1 MISSR
6 APGGREPREHQK
18 FEISKRVTII
28 RGDLEIEGV
37 SQDISIGGAA
47 IECPAALDA
56 GLSDEIDIEDI
67 GTYPANV
74 VRRIDSGV
82 VAVRFTITEA
92 LAVRMAAQITAVY
105 VENSRVVDS
114 GPKLN
119 TIGDETFAVKFETN
133 ESEAA
138 EFAAKL
144 VGI

>member
-6 APGGREPREHQK
+6 APGGREPREHRK
-18 FEISKRVTII
+18 FEISKRITII

-37 SQDISIGGAA
+37 LQDISLGGAA
-47 IECPAALDA
+47 IECSAALDA

-67 GTYPANV
+67 VTYPANV
-74 VRRIDSGV
+74 VRRIDSDV

-92 LAVRMAAQITAVY
+92 LAVRMAARIASVY
-105 VENSRVVDS
+105 LENSRVVDS

-119 TIGDETFAVKFETN
+119 MIEDEIFAVK
-133 ESEAA
+133 
-138 EFAAKL
+138 FAAKL

>member
-6 APGGREPREHQK
+6 APGGREPREHRK

-37 SQDISIGGAA
+37 LQDISVGGAA
-47 IECPAALDA
+47 IECSAALDA
-56 GLSDEIDIEDI
+56 GLSNKIDIEDI

-74 VRRIDSGV
+74 VRRIDSDV

-92 LAVRMAAQITAVY
+92 LAVRMAARIAAVY
-105 VENSRVVDS
+105 LENSRAVDL

-119 TIGDETFAVKFETN
+119 TIEDETFAV
-133 ESEAA
+133 

-144 VGI
+144 VEI

>member
-6 APGGREPREHQK
+6 APGGREPREHRK
-18 FEISKRVTII
+18 FEISKRITII

-37 SQDISIGGAA
+37 LQDISLGGAA
-47 IECPAALDA
+47 IECSAALDA

-67 GTYPANV
+67 LTYPANV
-74 VRRIDSGV
+74 VRRIDSDV

-92 LAVRMAAQITAVY
+92 LAVRMAARIASVY
-105 VENSRVVDS
+105 LENSRVVDS

-119 TIGDETFAVKFETN
+119 MIEDEIFAVK
-133 ESEAA
+133 
-138 EFAAKL
+138 FAAKL